1 MKNPYPLKI
10 IDETSGIEVESSLH
24 RAWEEGYRA
33 GIREVEAL
41 LEHLLGYFDE
51 DSEPGRT
58 IWKTLLKLGW
68 EAR

>member
-1 MKNPYPLKI
+1 MSFTLIRSEWMP
-10 IDETSGIEVESSLH
+10 GIPCSICRGRFRH
-24 RAWEEGYRA
+24 RMPHVFG
-33 GIREVEAL
+33 L
-41 LEHLLGYFDE
+41 YFDE